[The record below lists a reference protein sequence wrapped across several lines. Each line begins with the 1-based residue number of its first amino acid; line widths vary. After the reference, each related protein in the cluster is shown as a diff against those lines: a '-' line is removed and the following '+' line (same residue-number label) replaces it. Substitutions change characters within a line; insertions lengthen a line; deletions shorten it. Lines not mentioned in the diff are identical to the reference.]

1 MSSEWRECS
10 LGDLITIKHGFAF
23 SGEHISKNQGKCVLV
38 TPGNF
43 EIGGGFKEGSAKY
56 FHGEY
61 TQEYIFASGDLIVT
75 MTDLSKTADTLGYSA
90 KIPGEKGKIYLH
102 NQRVGKVC
110 SKSTEAELDYLFW
123 VMRHRDYRSW
133 VVSTATG
140 STVKHTS
147 PSRILEYSFQ
157 LPPLGEQKAIAH
169 ILGSLDDKIEL
180 NRKANETLEAMAK
193 ALFQSWF
200 VDFDPVRAKAEGRPT
215 GLPEEIS
222 DLFPDSFEES
232 ELGEIP
238 KGWEIAAID
247 RIVNLRKDSIDPSAA
262 PEEIFH
268 HYSLPAFD
276 AGKNPTTEP
285 GSTIKSQKFLVG
297 DRDLL
302 VSKLNPST
310 PRVWLPFSSSTRR
323 SICSTEFLVCRA
335 AADVGRAF
343 AYCLANSDS
352 IIEAMVG
359 LAGGTSNSHQRIRPG
374 DFLGLACC
382 MGSQKVRSAF
392 SDVVE
397 PLLGKTLALR
407 IESKSLAS
415 ARDTLLPKLVSGEL
429 RIPEAEKLLEQAGV

>member
-23 SGEHISKNQGKCVLV
+23 SGEQISKNQGKCVLG

-43 EIGGGFKEGSAKY
+43 EIGGGFKEGNAKY

-169 ILGSLDDKIEL
+169 ILGTLDAKIEL
-180 NRKANETLEAMAK
+180 NRKTNETLEAMAR

-200 VDFDPVRAKAEGRPT
+200 VDFDPVRAKADGRPT
-215 GLPEEIS
+215 GLPDAIS
-222 DLFPDSFEES
+222 DLFPDSFEDS

-238 KGWEIAAID
+238 KGWEVKALDEIAINPRETAKPGEMDSSD
-247 RIVNLRKDSIDPSAA
+247 RYIGL
-262 PEEIFH
+262 EH
-268 HYSLPAFD
+268 M
-276 AGKNPTTEP
+276 
-285 GSTIKSQKFLVG
+285 
-297 DRDLL
+297 
-302 VSKLNPST
+302 
-310 PRVWLPFSSSTRR
+310 PRG
-323 SICSTEFLVCRA
+323 SICLGESGEAEDLESNKNRFREGDVLFGKLRPYFKKTGYAQFDGVCSTDIVVARMRGESGAGFVCCLFASDPFVNFTVA
-335 AADVGRAF
+335 ASTGTRMPRTSWSDMCKFPF
-343 AYCLANSDS
+343 A
-352 IIEAMVG
+352 IP
-359 LAGGTSNSHQRIRPG
+359 TP
-374 DFLGLACC
+374 
-382 MGSQKVRSAF
+382 
-392 SDVVE
+392 
-397 PLLGKTLALR
+397 PLLKEFDNQFCRLIER
-407 IESKSLAS
+407 IKFGCDHSSHLAS
-415 ARDTLLPKLVSGEL
+415 ARDTLLPKLISGEL
-429 RIPEAEKLLEQAGV
+429 RIPDAEKLLEQADV